1 MFALSHQ
8 PPIVFERE
16 MRQYVLYSVFN
27 LSQVIMYSVDHPNL
41 PNLGLDYI
49 ERVIYDGYRGGS
61 ENGLFNALI
70 LTSLYGRQPFAEP
83 IPIFHHSPD
92 TPKLSKNL
100 PYSICQEV
108 TRIAVIQQLA
118 TKQGGL
124 MCCKTDQ
131 ERGLHAC
138 CSCLRGP

>member
-1 MFALSHQ
+1 MG
-8 PPIVFERE
+8 
-16 MRQYVLYSVFN
+16 SV
-27 LSQVIMYSVDHPNL
+27 
-41 PNLGLDYI
+41 
-49 ERVIYDGYRGGS
+49 
-61 ENGLFNALI
+61 NALI

>member
-49 ERVIYDGYRGGS
+49 KRVIYDGYRGGS
-61 ENGLFNALI
+61 ENGLCQCSYI
-70 LTSLYGRQPFAEP
+70 
-83 IPIFHHSPD
+83 D
-92 TPKLSKNL
+92 LS
-100 PYSICQEV
+100 V
-108 TRIAVIQQLA
+108 R
-118 TKQGGL
+118 
-124 MCCKTDQ
+124 
-131 ERGLHAC
+131 
-138 CSCLRGP
+138 